1 MGDFNP
7 DAHVN
12 GLLTSNFIALICN
25 KNSATIKAVSSFIFM
40 TQMYK
45 VFSNQKTIY
54 LTQNISNLNLEVQDI
69 LVLPKTKSA
78 LIKEIKSFINDPF
91 SLKLYVCNPNY
102 PKQLYRDFLSM
113 FVEIEASGGLV
124 TNASGQILFIYR
136 YGKWDL
142 PKGKI
147 EMFEKKD
154 KAGLR
159 EVEEETAIGNLKIIT
174 PLIRTR
180 HLYEEKGQRYI
191 KNTWWYQMKTT
202 DTNTP
207 APQKE
212 EGITIAKWI
221 DPDQLKEVMMNTYP
235 SIIEVINSYLQV
247 EEQTLNQ
254 QE

>member
-1 MGDFNP
+1 
-7 DAHVN
+7 
-12 GLLTSNFIALICN
+12 
-25 KNSATIKAVSSFIFM
+25 M

-54 LTQNISNLNLEVQDI
+54 LTQNISNLNLEAQDI

-78 LIKEIKSFINDPF
+78 LIKEIKSFNNDPF

-113 FVEIEASGGLV
+113 FVKIGAAGGLV
-124 TNASGQILFIYR
+124 TNISGQILFIYR
-136 YGKWDL
+136 FGKWDL

-154 KAGLR
+154 EAALR
-159 EVEEETAIGNLKIIT
+159 EVEEETAIGNLKIIH

-180 HLYEEKGQRYI
+180 HLYEEEGLKYI
-191 KNTWWYQMKTT
+191 KSTWWYHMKTS

-207 APQKE
+207 APQTE

-235 SIIEVINSYLQV
+235 SIIEVINSYLQM
-247 EEQTLNQ
+247 EEKTT
-254 QE
+254 